1 MQVSLIGMGLMGTA
15 MAERLMTLGHDVVVY
30 NRTEEKCTALQQ
42 RGALRARSAAEAI
55 EASKCTI
62 LMLADAPAI
71 QEVLFSSRKPNVQ
84 NRTII
89 QMGTIAP
96 SESIALGREIRTGIG
111 DYFEAPVLGSLAE
124 AKAGRL
130 LVMVG
135 GKADHVERWD
145 EVLKCFCEAPL
156 LVGPIG
162 QAAALKLALN
172 QLIAAHIT
180 AFSLSLGLIQRAGVE
195 VETFM
200 NVLRQSALM
209 APMFEKKMP
218 RLLARDY
225 ARAQLFYQASFKG
238 RRVMSERGARR
249 EPGNTGTRRHS
260 RDPGRD
266 RRARPARRR
275 YIHRSSK
282 SWSRKNSSAPKTYS
296 PRPGGK
302 RRNLGRGPGQDGRS
316 RVNVHVATLLWN
328 GMENIPYPV
337 NLHHGHDQPLFHAVV
352 RKGIDDGFPG
362 KQCAGKED
370 SDFPPVLLWHCG
382 LGASAV
388 RSLKV
393 RRSFHGAASG
403 V

>member
-1 MQVSLIGMGLMGTA
+1 MQVSLIGTGLMGSA
-15 MAERLMTLGHDVVVY
+15 MAERLMTLGHDVVVH

-71 QEVLFSSRKPNVQ
+71 QEALFVSGTPDVQ

-135 GKADHVERWD
+135 GKAEQAERWD
-145 EVLKCFCEAPL
+145 EVLKCFCEEPL

-180 AFSLSLGLIQRAGVE
+180 AFSLSLGLVQRAGVE

-200 NVLRQSALM
+200 NVLKQSALM
-209 APMFEKKMP
+209 SPMFEKKLP
-218 RLLARDY
+218 RLLTRDYTSPNFSTRHLLKDVELCLNAARD
-225 ARAQLFYQASFKG
+225 ANLATPALAG
-238 RRVMSERGARR
+238 IRGILEKTVGQGLQDADYSSVFEAVVLK
-249 EPGNTGTRRHS
+249 EPS
-260 RDPGRD
+260 P
-266 RRARPARRR
+266 PL
-275 YIHRSSK
+275 
-282 SWSRKNSSAPKTYS
+282 S
-296 PRPGGK
+296 PR
-302 RRNLGRGPGQDGRS
+302 
-316 RVNVHVATLLWN
+316 
-328 GMENIPYPV
+328 
-337 NLHHGHDQPLFHAVV
+337 
-352 RKGIDDGFPG
+352 
-362 KQCAGKED
+362 
-370 SDFPPVLLWHCG
+370 
-382 LGASAV
+382 
-388 RSLKV
+388 
-393 RRSFHGAASG
+393 
-403 V
+403 